1 MSNSAWLNQFESKMG
16 STRVKDH
23 FDLKMGKMLQSERES
38 SESFEVPYVSVSA
51 VKWGMFEAKHIKRMW
66 ATSFEI
72 DDLRLRKGDALICEG
87 GEGGRSAIYWGSHN
101 KDLIFQ
107 NHVIRARAKNGTIVS
122 NVFLRYSLEAA
133 SAMGWL
139 DAIMNGA
146 TIRSLSKVQ
155 LGTMPIPAPSLEEQ
169 GLIVRYL
176 DHAEL
181 RIAKAIAAKQRMIE
195 LLEEKK
201 QVVAEEIIFGR
212 DQTGVELL
220 DSEVPWLGQVPKHWE
235 LSPCRAYLR
244 RRKVLVGRGHS
255 GHVLLSLTLRGLIV
269 RDLSQMKGKFPASFE
284 SYQRVEPGDFVFCLF
299 DVDET
304 PRTVGLAR
312 VDGMITGAYDVF
324 ECTDESIREYLYEY
338 FLTIDRA
345 KKLKPLYRGL
355 RKTVPSNAFASM
367 RIPIPPVAERDAL
380 VRKLKAS
387 TSAVDVAIESLFE
400 ELALLKEYRTRLISD
415 VVTGKL
421 DVRDEAAKLP
431 EIDPVELA
439 TVAVGE
445 NGDDEEA
452 TDDD

>member
-1 MSNSAWLNQFESKMG
+1 MSNSAWLNQFEGKMG

-38 SESFEVPYVSVSA
+38 SGSLEVSYVSVSA
-51 VKWGMFEAKHIKRMW
+51 VKWGMFDAKHVKRMW

-101 KDLIFQ
+101 NDLIFQ

-133 SAMGWL
+133 SALGWL

-155 LGTMPIPAPSLEEQ
+155 LGAMPIPAPSLEEQ

-181 RIAKAIAAKQRMIE
+181 HIAKAVAAKQEVVRLLREQKAVVESGALFGGRWKTGVDKWFGEVPSGWDVLPSRALFAERIE
-195 LLEEKK
+195 RDRGDLEMLSVTIARGVVKQSSYLKSDGSKKDQAREDRSQYKAVEPHDLVYNKMRAWQGAAGKSEFRGIVSPAYVVLRPLRGANSDYYGMVLRSIQFAREAERHSYGITSDMWSLRPQHFKIIEFPCPPLLEQAEIVDRCRKQTKK
-201 QVVAEEIIFGR
+201 I
-212 DQTGVELL
+212 
-220 DSEVPWLGQVPKHWE
+220 
-235 LSPCRAYLR
+235 
-244 RRKVLVGRGHS
+244 
-255 GHVLLSLTLRGLIV
+255 
-269 RDLSQMKGKFPASFE
+269 
-284 SYQRVEPGDFVFCLF
+284 DF
-299 DVDET
+299 
-304 PRTVGLAR
+304 
-312 VDGMITGAYDVF
+312 
-324 ECTDESIREYLYEY
+324 
-338 FLTIDRA
+338 
-345 KKLKPLYRGL
+345 
-355 RKTVPSNAFASM
+355 
-367 RIPIPPVAERDAL
+367 
-380 VRKLKAS
+380 
-387 TSAVDVAIESLFE
+387 AIEAVETEVS
-400 ELALLKEYRTRLISD
+400 LLKEYRTRLISD

-431 EIDPVELA
+431 EIDPMELMN
-439 TVAVGE
+439 VAVGE
-445 NGDDEEA
+445 NGDDVEA